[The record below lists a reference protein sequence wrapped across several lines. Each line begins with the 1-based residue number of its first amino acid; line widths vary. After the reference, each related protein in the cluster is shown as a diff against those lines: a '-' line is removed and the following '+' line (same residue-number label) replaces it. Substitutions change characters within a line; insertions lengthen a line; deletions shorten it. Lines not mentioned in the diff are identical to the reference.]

1 VSAHLTLPR
10 STEALAEL
18 FAFTAD
24 TWQQDQ
30 LPAALRPKAELVLE
44 ELFTNVVKYGRGA
57 GPVAIGIRAVDGGV
71 EVTLVEPDAE
81 PFDVTQA
88 RSVDVDRPAEQR
100 QPGGLG
106 LHLVRRLVD
115 VLDYR
120 YAEGERRS
128 EITFRLGGAGHAP
141 QPRHER
147 RKTMLVIDAGP
158 EGSVVMTG
166 RLDAS
171 QAEAAQAAL
180 DRTHGAVTLDC
191 RGLEYISSAGL
202 GVLLKTQKRL
212 MAESGRLRLVGVNRH
227 LQDIFRFSGFD
238 QILDIEP
245 AG

>member
-1 VSAHLTLPR
+1 MSAHLQLPR
-10 STEALAEL
+10 RTEALAQL

-24 TWQQDQ
+24 TWQRER
-30 LPAALRPKAELVLE
+30 LPAALRPAADLVLE
-44 ELFTNVVKYGRGA
+44 ELFTNIVKYGRGT

-88 RSVDVDRPAEQR
+88 PRVDIDRPAAQR

-106 LHLVRRLVD
+106 LHLIRRLVD
-115 VLDYR
+115 TLDYR
-120 YAEGERRS
+120 YAAGERCS
-128 EITFRLGGAGHAP
+128 EITFRLGAAGRAP
-141 QPRHER
+141 PRTHEK
-147 RKTMLVIDAGP
+147 RKTMLAIDAGP
-158 EGSVVMTG
+158 EGSVVLTG

-180 DRTHGAVTLDC
+180 DRTQGAVTLDC

-212 MAESGRLRLVGVNRH
+212 LAESGRLRLVGVNRH